1 MFDAAMFVLLP
12 VLYIGSMLVVTALVV
27 LALWRGMRAQE
38 EIARSLRR
46 LEVLLSV
53 RERRG

>member
-1 MFDAAMFVLLP
+1 MFVLLP